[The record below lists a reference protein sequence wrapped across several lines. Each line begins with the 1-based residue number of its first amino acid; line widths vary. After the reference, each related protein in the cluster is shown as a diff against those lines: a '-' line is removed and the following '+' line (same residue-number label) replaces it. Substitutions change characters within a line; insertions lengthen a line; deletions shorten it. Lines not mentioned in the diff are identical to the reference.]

1 MRGLRSVLGTAY
13 VRAFATFAGTAP
25 FALLSSST
33 ARADDALANASS
45 DGPDEVVVRG
55 HNAGGARGFVSR
67 ATIEDAPREI
77 TDAASLIEAMPG
89 VHVRRLGADD
99 SFSSL
104 SIRGTGSAQVAVYLA
119 GVPLSGGAD
128 PTLDLATLPLW
139 PGARARVF
147 RSFAPAALG
156 RGSLGGT
163 LVLDAPSPRAP
174 QSTEVWAAAGSF
186 GSRRLRIGDVRGEPD
201 GIRIA
206 TGFSASRSDDDFS
219 YLDPSA
225 TALAGHDVFVTR
237 DNAGHAGANAL
248 ASIAIPVRLGSK
260 ALRDGSDG
268 SDGSD
273 GGDGGE
279 KNGALTVTTLAQ
291 IRRQQLP
298 GTSSRPTPFQRLES
312 NRLLAALELMLPAG
326 SGAFG
331 VRGWGRRE
339 GLMVHDTAK
348 RDQSTVG
355 PSSTDD
361 AILATGGSLGWR
373 GRPTE
378 ATTLEARVDGSA
390 ERFLPGT
397 WIGATRPPGAR
408 RTNAGVAVDAT
419 LRAAPPLT
427 FAASARGDAW
437 FDASDERPDP
447 GTTSELRPTGN
458 LGAEVVLGPVTV
470 ASHGGVLA
478 RPPSFVERFGNRGS
492 FIGDP
497 RLLPES
503 ATTIDLGA
511 SFTKKLGRVK
521 LHLEAATFATFAEDL
536 IVFVPEGAYGRAKAV
551 NIGRGRI
558 LGTEAEARASAYGV
572 DLRLSHTA
580 LATANESDC
589 RFVARVCERPPLPGR
604 PQNDF
609 VGDVSYTI
617 GVLRVRYG
625 IDVVTGIYEDQKGT
639 LLVPDRVL
647 HSTGARLEVPGV
659 PGLSLSLD
667 VRNLFDLRVAEYA
680 GVGVLGGGSVRNAGI
695 VRAPIGDALD
705 YPIPGRRILFSAR
718 WVFPE
723 PGAGASVR
731 GSK

>member
-1 MRGLRSVLGTAY
+1 MRGLRSVLATAN
-13 VRAFATFAGTAP
+13 VRAFAMFAVTAP
-25 FALLSSST
+25 VALLSSST
-33 ARADDALANASS
+33 ARADDATAGATP
-45 DGPDEVVVRG
+45 DGPDEVLVRG
-55 HNAGGARGFVSR
+55 RNAGGFVSR
-67 ATIEDAPREI
+67 ATIEDAPREV
-77 TDAASLIEAMPG
+77 TDAASLIEPLPG

-104 SIRGTGSAQVAVYLA
+104 SIRGTGSTQVAVYLA
-119 GVPLSGGAD
+119 GVPLTGGAD

-186 GSRRLRIGDVRGEPD
+186 GSRRLRIGDVRGDPD

-206 TGFSASRSDDDFS
+206 TGFSASRSDDGFS
-219 YLDPSA
+219 YLDPAA
-225 TALAGHDVFVTR
+225 TAHDGHDVFATR

-248 ASIAIPVRLGSK
+248 ASIAIPLRLG
-260 ALRDGSDG
+260 
-268 SDGSD
+268 
-273 GGDGGE
+273 GGGGGGGE

-298 GTSSRPTPFQRLES
+298 GTISRPTPFQRLDS
-312 NRLLAALELMLPAG
+312 NRLLAALELTLPAG
-326 SGAFG
+326 AGAFG

-339 GLMVHDTAK
+339 GLMVHDTASEA
-348 RDQSTVG
+348 QTTLG
-355 PSSTDD
+355 PTSTDD

-397 WIGATRPPGAR
+397 WIGATQPPGAR
-408 RTNAGVAVDAT
+408 RTNAGIAVDTT

-427 FAASARGDAW
+427 LAASARGDAW
-437 FDASDERPDP
+437 FDSSDERGDPGSP

-458 LGAEVVLGPVTV
+458 LGAELVLGPVTI

-503 ATTIDLGA
+503 ATTVDLGA

-536 IVFVPEGAYGRAKAV
+536 IVFVAQGAYGRAKAV

-558 LGTEAEARASAYGV
+558 LGTESEARVSGYGF

-580 LATANESDC
+580 LATANESEC
-589 RFVARVCERPPLPGR
+589 RFVARVCERPSLPGR
-604 PQNDF
+604 PENDF
-609 VGDVSYTI
+609 VGDLSYTI
-617 GVLRVRYG
+617 GPVRVRYG
-625 IDVVTGIYEDQKGT
+625 IDVVTGIYEDLKGNT
-639 LLVPDRVL
+639 LVPDRVL
-647 HSTGARLEVPGV
+647 HSTGARLEVPGAT
-659 PGLSLSLD
+659 GLSLSLD

-680 GVGVLGGGSVRNAGI
+680 GVGVLGGGGPGTGGI

-723 PGAGASVR
+723 PGASASFR
-731 GSK
+731 GPK

>member
-1 MRGLRSVLGTAY
+1 MRGLRSVHGSAY
-13 VRAFATFAGTAP
+13 VRTFAMFAVAAP
-25 FALLSSST
+25 VALLSSST
-33 ARADDALANASS
+33 ARADDAPAGAWSGR

-55 HNAGGARGFVSR
+55 RSAGGFVSG

-77 TDAASLIEAMPG
+77 TDAASLIEPMPG

-104 SIRGTGSAQVAVYLA
+104 SIRGTGSTQVAVYLA
-119 GVPLSGGAD
+119 GVPLTGGAD

-174 QSTEVWAAAGSF
+174 PSTEVWAAAGSF

-206 TGFSASRSDDDFS
+206 TGFSASRSEDDFS
-219 YLDPSA
+219 YLDPTA
-225 TALAGHDVFVTR
+225 TAHDGHDVFATR
-237 DNAGHAGANAL
+237 DNSGHAAANAL
-248 ASIAIPVRLGSK
+248 ASIAIPVRLG
-260 ALRDGSDG
+260 D
-268 SDGSD
+268 
-273 GGDGGE
+273 GE

-298 GTSSRPTPFQRLES
+298 GTISDRTRFQRLDS
-312 NRLLAALELMLPAG
+312 NRLLAALELTLPAG

-339 GLMVHDTAK
+339 GLMVHGSSLDVLG
-348 RDQSTVG
+348 SSG
-355 PSSTDD
+355 PTSTDD

-397 WIGATRPPGAR
+397 WIGATQPPGAR
-408 RTNAGVAVDAT
+408 RTNAGIAVDTT

-427 FAASARGDAW
+427 LAASARGDAW
-437 FDASDERPDP
+437 FDASDERGDP
-447 GTTSELRPTGN
+447 GSPATTSELRPTGN
-458 LGAEVVLGPVTV
+458 LGAELVVGPFTF

-497 RLLPES
+497 LLKPES
-503 ATTIDLGA
+503 ATTVDLGA

-536 IVFVPEGAYGRAKAV
+536 IVFVAKGAYGRAKAF

-558 LGTEAEARASAYGV
+558 LGTESEARVSGYGF

-580 LATANESDC
+580 LATANESEC

-604 PQNDF
+604 PENDF
-609 VGDVSYTI
+609 VGDLSFTA

-625 IDVVTGIYEDQKGT
+625 IDAVTGIYEDQKGNT
-639 LLVPDRVL
+639 LVPDRVL
-647 HSTGARLEVPGV
+647 HSTGARLEVPGAT
-659 PGLSLSLD
+659 GLSLSLD
-667 VRNLFDLRVAEYA
+667 VRNLFDLRVAEYV
-680 GVGVLGGGSVRNAGI
+680 GVGVLGEGGSGAGRI

-723 PGAGASVR
+723 PGASASFR
-731 GSK
+731 GPK

>member
-1 MRGLRSVLGTAY
+1 MRGLRSVLATAY
-13 VRAFATFAGTAP
+13 VRAFAMFALTAP
-25 FALLSSST
+25 VALLSSST
-33 ARADDALANASS
+33 ARADDAIPDAPA
-45 DGPDEVVVRG
+45 DGPDEVLVRG
-55 HNAGGARGFVSR
+55 RNAGGFVSR
-67 ATIEDAPREI
+67 ATLEDAPREV
-77 TDAASLIEAMPG
+77 TDAASLIEPLPG

-104 SIRGTGSAQVAVYLA
+104 SIRGTGSTQVAVYLA
-119 GVPLSGGAD
+119 GVPLTGGAD

-219 YLDPSA
+219 YLDPGA
-225 TALAGHDVFVTR
+225 TAHDGRDVFATR

-248 ASIAIPVRLGSK
+248 ASIAIPVRLG
-260 ALRDGSDG
+260 GG
-268 SDGSD
+268 
-273 GGDGGE
+273 GGDGE
-279 KNGALTVTTLAQ
+279 KNGALTITTLAQ

-298 GTSSRPTPFQRLES
+298 GTITRPTPFQRLDS
-312 NRLLAALELMLPAG
+312 NRLLAALELTLPAG

-339 GLMVHDTAK
+339 GLMVHDTA
-348 RDQSTVG
+348 REAQSTLG
-355 PSSTDD
+355 PTSTDD

-390 ERFLPGT
+390 ERFVPGT
-397 WIGATRPPGAR
+397 WIGATQPPGAR
-408 RTNAGVAVDAT
+408 RTNAGIAVDTT

-427 FAASARGDAW
+427 LAASARGDAW
-437 FDASDERPDP
+437 FDASDERGDAGTP
-447 GTTSELRPTGN
+447 GTASELRPTGN
-458 LGAEVVLGPVTV
+458 LGAELALGPVTI

-497 RLLPES
+497 LLKPES
-503 ATTIDLGA
+503 ATTVDLGA
-511 SFTKKLGRVK
+511 SFTRKLGRVK
-521 LHLEAATFATFAEDL
+521 LHLEAATFATFADDL
-536 IVFVPEGAYGRAKAV
+536 IVFIPQGAYGRAKAV

-572 DLRLSHTA
+572 ELRLSHTA
-580 LATANESDC
+580 LATTNESEC
-589 RFVARVCERPPLPGR
+589 RFVARVCERPSLPGR
-604 PQNDF
+604 PANDF
-609 VGDVSYTI
+609 VGDLSFTMGPV
-617 GVLRVRYG
+617 RVRYG
-625 IDVVTGIYEDQKGT
+625 IDVVTGIQEDLKGST
-639 LLVPDRVL
+639 PPVPDRVL
-647 HSTGARLEVPGV
+647 HSTGARLEVPGAT
-659 PGLSLSLD
+659 GLSVSLD
-667 VRNLFDLRVAEYA
+667 IRNLFDLRVAEYA
-680 GVGVLGGGSVRNAGI
+680 GVGVLDGAASGTARI

-723 PGAGASVR
+723 PGASASFR
-731 GSK
+731 GPQ

>member
-1 MRGLRSVLGTAY
+1 MRGPRSEPGAAY
-13 VRAFATFAGTAP
+13 VRSFATFASAAS

-33 ARADDALANASS
+33 ARADDAIANATTS
-45 DGPDEVVVRG
+45 DAPDEVVVRG
-55 HNAGGARGFVSR
+55 HNAAGFVSR

-77 TDAASLIEAMPG
+77 TDAASLIESMPG

-99 SFSSL
+99 SFSTL
-104 SIRGTGSAQVAVYLA
+104 SIRGTGSTQVAVYLA
-119 GVPLSGGAD
+119 GVPLTGGAD
-128 PTLDLATLPLW
+128 PSLDLATLPLW

-201 GIRIA
+201 GVRIA

-219 YLDPSA
+219 YLDPNAS
-225 TALAGHDVFVTR
+225 LHGHDVFVTR

-248 ASIAIPVRLGSK
+248 ASIAIPVGLGRK
-260 ALRDGSDG
+260 AA
-268 SDGSD
+268 
-273 GGDGGE
+273 GDGNE
-279 KNGALTVTTLAQ
+279 NGALTVTTLAQ

-298 GTSSRPTPFQRLES
+298 GTISHPTPFQRLDS
-312 NRLLAALELMLPAG
+312 NRLLAALELTLPAG

-339 GLMVHDTAK
+339 GLMVHDTATEA
-348 RDQSTVG
+348 QTTAG
-355 PSSTDD
+355 PTSTDD
-361 AILATGGSLGWR
+361 AILAIGGSLGWR

-378 ATTLEARVDGSA
+378 ATTLDARVDGSA

-397 WIGATRPPGAR
+397 WIGATQPPGAR
-408 RTNAGVAVDAT
+408 RTNAGIAVDTT
-419 LRAAPPLT
+419 LRAAQSLT
-427 FAASARGDAW
+427 LAASARSDAW
-437 FDASDERPDP
+437 FDSSDERPDP

-458 LGAEVVLGPVTV
+458 LGAELVLGPVTI

-497 RLLPES
+497 LLKPES

-536 IVFVPEGAYGRAKAV
+536 IVFVPVSAYGRAKAV

-558 LGTEAEARASAYGV
+558 LGTESEARASAYGF

-580 LATANESDC
+580 LATANESEC

-609 VGDVSYTI
+609 VGDLSYTI
-617 GVLRVRYG
+617 GALRLRYG
-625 IDVVTGIYEDQKGT
+625 IDVVTGIYKDQQGT
-639 LLVPDRVL
+639 LVVPDRVL
-647 HSTGARLEVPGV
+647 HSTGARLEVPRAT
-659 PGLSLSLD
+659 GLSLSLD

-680 GVGVLGGGSVRNAGI
+680 GVGVLGGGAAGNAGI

-731 GSK
+731 GPK

>member
-1 MRGLRSVLGTAY
+1 MRGLRSVPASAY
-13 VRAFATFAGTAP
+13 VRAFATFAVTAP
-25 FALLSSST
+25 VALLSSST
-33 ARADDALANASS
+33 ARADDATAGATA
-45 DGPDEVVVRG
+45 DGPDEVLVRG
-55 HNAGGARGFVSR
+55 RDAGGFVSR
-67 ATIEDAPREI
+67 ATIEDAPREV
-77 TDAASLIEAMPG
+77 TDAASLIEPLPG

-104 SIRGTGSAQVAVYLA
+104 SIRGTGSTQVAVYLA
-119 GVPLSGGAD
+119 GVPLTGGAD

-163 LVLDAPSPRAP
+163 LVLDTPSPRAP

-186 GSRRLRIGDVRGEPD
+186 GSRRLRIGDVRGEQD

-206 TGFSASRSDDDFS
+206 TGFSASRSDDGFS
-219 YLDPSA
+219 YLDPDA
-225 TALAGHDVFVTR
+225 TAHDGHDVFATR

-248 ASIAIPVRLGSK
+248 ASIAIPVRLGGGK
-260 ALRDGSDG
+260 AARDGND
-268 SDGSD
+268 DI
-273 GGDGGE
+273 GE
-279 KNGALTVTTLAQ
+279 KNGALTITTLAQ

-298 GTSSRPTPFQRLES
+298 GTISNPTRFQRLDS
-312 NRLLAALELMLPAG
+312 SRLLVALELTLPAG

-339 GLMVHDTAK
+339 GLILHGSPLDNLAAF
-348 RDQSTVG
+348 G
-355 PSSTDD
+355 PTSTDD

-373 GRPTE
+373 GRPTD

-397 WIGATRPPGAR
+397 WIGATQPPGAR
-408 RTNAGVAVDAT
+408 RTNAGIAVDTT

-427 FAASARGDAW
+427 LAASARGDAW
-437 FDASDERPDP
+437 FDSSDERGDP
-447 GTTSELRPTGN
+447 GGPGTASELRPTGN
-458 LGAEVVLGPVTV
+458 LGAELVLGPVTI

-497 RLLPES
+497 LLRPES

-521 LHLEAATFATFAEDL
+521 LHLEAATFATFADDL
-536 IVFVPEGAYGRAKAV
+536 IVFVPQGAYGRAKAV

-558 LGTEAEARASAYGV
+558 LGAEAEARVSGYGIE
-572 DLRLSHTA
+572 LRLSHTA
-580 LATANESDC
+580 LATANESEC
-589 RFVARVCERPPLPGR
+589 RFVARVCERPSLPGR
-604 PQNDF
+604 PANDF
-609 VGDVSYTI
+609 VGDLSYTI
-617 GVLRVRYG
+617 GPVRVRYG
-625 IDVVTGIYEDQKGT
+625 IDAVTGIQEDLKGAT
-639 LLVPDRVL
+639 PPVPDRVL
-647 HSTGARLEVPGV
+647 HSTGARLEVPGAT
-659 PGLSLSLD
+659 GLSLSLD
-667 VRNLFDLRVAEYA
+667 IRNLFDLRVAEYT
-680 GVGVLGGGSVRNAGI
+680 GVGVLGGGGPGTGGI

-723 PGAGASVR
+723 PGASASFR
-731 GSK
+731 GPQ

>member
-1 MRGLRSVLGTAY
+1 MRGLRSVLGSAY
-13 VRAFATFAGTAP
+13 VRAFAMFAGAAP
-25 FALLSSST
+25 VALLSSST
-33 ARADDALANASS
+33 ARADDATAGATT

-55 HNAGGARGFVSR
+55 RSAGGFVSR

-77 TDAASLIEAMPG
+77 TDAASLIEPMPG

-104 SIRGTGSAQVAVYLA
+104 SIRGTGSTQVAVYLA
-119 GVPLSGGAD
+119 GVPLTGGAD

-174 QSTEVWAAAGSF
+174 PSTEVWAAAGSF

-219 YLDPSA
+219 YLDPDA
-225 TALAGHDVFVTR
+225 AARDGHDVFATR

-248 ASIAIPVRLGSK
+248 ASIAIPVRLGGGGK
-260 ALRDGSDG
+260 AARDGSD
-268 SDGSD
+268 DD
-273 GGDGGE
+273 DGE

-298 GTSSRPTPFQRLES
+298 GTISDPTRFQRLDS
-312 NRLLAALELMLPAG
+312 NRLLAALELTLPAG

-339 GLMVHDTAK
+339 GLMVHDTATVA
-348 RDQSTVG
+348 QTTVG
-355 PSSTDD
+355 PTSTDD

-373 GRPTE
+373 GRPSD
-378 ATTLEARVDGSA
+378 ATTLEARIDGSA

-397 WIGATRPPGAR
+397 WIGATQPPGAR
-408 RTNAGVAVDAT
+408 RTNAGIAVDTT

-427 FAASARGDAW
+427 LAASARGDAW

-447 GTTSELRPTGN
+447 GTASELRPTGN
-458 LGAEVVLGPVTV
+458 LGAELVVGPFTI

-503 ATTIDLGA
+503 ATTVDLGA

-536 IVFVPEGAYGRAKAV
+536 IVFVPKGAYGRAKAV

-558 LGTEAEARASAYGV
+558 LGTESEARASAYGFE
-572 DLRLSHTA
+572 LRLSHTA
-580 LATANESDC
+580 LATANESEC

-604 PQNDF
+604 PENDF
-609 VGDVSYTI
+609 VGDLSYTA

-625 IDVVTGIYEDQKGT
+625 IDVVTGIYEDQTGST
-639 LLVPDRVL
+639 LVPDRVL
-647 HSTGARLEVPGV
+647 HSTGARLEVPGAT
-659 PGLSLSLD
+659 GLSLSLD

-680 GVGVLGGGSVRNAGI
+680 GVGVLGGGGSGTGGI

-723 PGAGASVR
+723 PGASASFR
-731 GSK
+731 GPK